1 MAVPLLAP
9 LVGLGKGLLGG
20 IAGLGKRAAVT
31 TAVRSAANKGKDKVK
46 EKVKTKISSS
56 RLPSISPRYYEKPK
70 EPKKSTPK
78 TSGGSVKSVKMS
90 ADRIKSILNSQTKT
104 VNKLKLENSKFEKQE
119 LRRQKQEQAAQKI
132 KSGFKSIG
140 SKLTSPIKGVT
151 RGIGTAIPLLIAGIL
166 VNSLEGIIS
175 GIRNYYEKN
184 LKPKV
189 EFVQKKF
196 DQLGNFLSNFSG
208 DKDKVTRNREKVD
221 KQLDDLKKVI
231 DESELEEGVK
241 KIEELT
247 KGKNYKK
254 MSKEIQDKLFIK
266 SMKEVAPDYDLSGLN
281 VTKNE
286 ISSLPFNTNINTD
299 MSNMYDE
306 DLIDENP
313 TQIFIVNR
321 PYVVKE

>member
-1 MAVPLLAP
+1 MALPLVAP
-9 LVGLGKGLLGG
+9 LIGLGKGLLGG
-20 IAGLGKRAAVT
+20 LAGLGKKAAVT
-31 TAVRSAANKGKDKVK
+31 TAVKSVANKSKDQ
-46 EKVKTKISSS
+46 VKTKISSGNLS
-56 RLPSISPRYYEKPK
+56 TISPRYYEKP
-70 EPKKSTPK
+70 EEARKSTPK
-78 TSGGSVKSVKMS
+78 TSGGNVKSVKMS
-90 ADRIKSILNSQTKT
+90 ADRIKSILTAQTKM
-104 VNKLKLENSKFEKQE
+104 VNKLKSENSKFEKQE
-119 LRRQKQEQAAQKI
+119 LEREKSKKAVSNL
-132 KSGFKSIG
+132 KSGLKSIG

-196 DQLGNFLSNFSG
+196 DQLSNFLANFNS
-208 DKDKVTRNREKVD
+208 DKERVTRNRKKVD
-221 KQLDDLKKVI
+221 KQLDDIKKVI

-254 MSKEIQDKLFIK
+254 MSKENQDKLFIK

-281 VTKNE
+281 VSKNE
-286 ISSLPFNTNINTD
+286 ISSLPFDTNINMDT
-299 MSNMYDE
+299 SNMYDE
-306 DLIDENP
+306 DLIDEDSS
-313 TQIFIVNR
+313 QIFIVNR
-321 PYVVKE
+321 PYVVKG

>member
-1 MAVPLLAP
+1 MAAPLLAP

-20 IAGLGKRAAVT
+20 LSSFGKKVAVK
-31 TAVRSAANKGKDKVK
+31 TAVRSAVNKGKDKVK
-46 EKVKTKISSS
+46 TKISPSS
-56 RLPSISPRYYEKPK
+56 LPSISPRYYEKPK
-70 EPKKSTPK
+70 ESNKSTPK

-104 VNKLKLENSKFEKQE
+104 LNKLKLENSKFEKQE

-140 SKLTSPIKGVT
+140 SRLTSPIKGVT

-221 KQLDDLKKVI
+221 KQLDDLKKII

-247 KGKNYKK
+247 KEKNYKK
-254 MSKEIQDKLFIK
+254 MSKENQDKLFIK

>member
-1 MAVPLLAP
+1 MALPLIAP

-20 IAGLGKRAAVT
+20 LAGLGKKAAVT
-31 TAVRSAANKGKDKVK
+31 TAVKSAANRGK
-46 EKVKTKISSS
+46 EQVKTKISSS

-70 EPKKSTPK
+70 ESKKSTPK

-140 SKLTSPIKGVT
+140 SRLTSPIKGVT

-196 DQLGNFLSNFSG
+196 DQLGNFLANFSG

-247 KGKNYKK
+247 KEKNYKK
-254 MSKEIQDKLFIK
+254 MSKENQDKLFIK

-286 ISSLPFNTNINTD
+286 ISSLPFDTNINMDT
-299 MSNMYDE
+299 SSMYDE

-321 PYVVKE
+321 PYVVKG

>member
-9 LVGLGKGLLGG
+9 LAGLAKGLLGG
-20 IAGLGKRAAVT
+20 IAGLGKKAAVK
-31 TAVRSAANKGKDKVK
+31 TAVKSAANRGK
-46 EKVKTKISSS
+46 EQVKTKISSS

-70 EPKKSTPK
+70 EVQKSTPK
-78 TSGGSVKSVKMS
+78 TSGGSVKSVKITAES
-90 ADRIKSILNSQTKT
+90 IKSSLLNQDKLLKT
-104 VNKLKLENSKFEKQE
+104 LKSDNAKLEREE
-119 LRRQKQEQAAQKI
+119 LERQKREQAVKKI

-140 SKLTSPIKGVT
+140 SKLTSPIKSVT

-166 VNSLEGIIS
+166 VNTLAGIIS

-189 EFVQKKF
+189 EFVQEKF
-196 DQLGNFLSNFSG
+196 NQLKNFLGNFDS
-208 DKDKVTRNREKVD
+208 DKERIIKNREKID

-247 KGKNYKK
+247 NEKNYKK
-254 MSKEIQDKLFIK
+254 MSKENQDKLFIK

-286 ISSLPFNTNINTD
+286 ISSLPFDTNINMDT
-299 MSNMYDE
+299 SNMYDE

-321 PYVVKE
+321 PFVVKE